1 MVRRW
6 TAMVICVLALT
17 AGSAGVAAAA
27 ATHAATTV
35 RSAPMKSVDGID
47 PAERD
52 AVNGTLGYHEKRN
65 YPYGMLVFLV
75 VMTPVALVAI
85 RRWTPKVEDGTR

>member
-6 TAMVICVLALT
+6 TALVICLLALT
-17 AGSAGVAAAA
+17 LGGAGVAAAA
-27 ATHAATTV
+27 TPYAATTV
-35 RSAPMKSVDGID
+35 RSAPTKSVDGID

-52 AVNGTLGYHEKRN
+52 AVNGKLGYHERRN
-65 YPYGMLVFLV
+65 YPYGLLVFLV

-85 RRWTPKVEDGTR
+85 RRWTPKVEDGAA

>member
-6 TAMVICVLALT
+6 TTMVICVLALT
-17 AGSAGVAAAA
+17 AGGAGVAAASA
-27 ATHAATTV
+27 PHASTPV
-35 RSAPMKSVDGID
+35 RSAPMKSADGID

-85 RRWTPKVEDGTR
+85 RRWTPKVEDGTA

>member
-6 TAMVICVLALT
+6 TALVICLLALT
-17 AGSAGVAAAA
+17 LGSAGIAAA
-27 ATHAATTV
+27 ATPHSTSAF
-35 RSAPMKSVDGID
+35 RSTPMETSGID

-52 AVNGTLGYHEKRN
+52 AVNGKLGYHENRD

-75 VMTPVALVAI
+75 LMTPIALVLI
-85 RRWTPKVEDGTR
+85 RRWTPTVEDGTQ